1 MSTTFPLNV
10 RESAAV
16 DEHYQTARRS
26 VPGRS
31 KTGVDI
37 IDELKSF
44 RPSVAGTA
52 GASKEFGDGS
62 VAGLVRVQREDV
74 VLTIVIDREERRNA
88 LNEAVARQISA
99 GLDAAEADRAVRA
112 VVLTGAGDKA
122 FCAGGDLQP
131 AADGAP
137 FTIDAADPRHYVA
150 QLLRRMDSCRLPL
163 IARVNGH
170 ALAGGFGLMCACD
183 LVVARED
190 ALLGVPEVKVG
201 LFPMMILPYLLRVV
215 PYRAM
220 MDMCLTGEPIAAAD
234 AVHDRIV
241 NYAVPGAEL
250 DAKTSWLLERITT
263 KSPTGIR
270 LGKQALSKIREMAT
284 DSALEYAQ
292 FMLANMAR
300 TKDAREGFAAFNE
313 RRAPGWTGE

>member
-1 MSTTFPLNV
+1 MTDPV
-10 RESAAV
+10 RIE
-16 DEHYQTARRS
+16 RN
-26 VPGRS
+26 
-31 KTGVDI
+31 
-37 IDELKSF
+37 
-44 RPSVAGTA
+44 
-52 GASKEFGDGS
+52 GAT
-62 VAGLVRVQREDV
+62 
-74 VLTIVIDREERRNA
+74 LTIVIDREARRNA
-88 LNEAVARQISA
+88 LNETVALGIAA
-99 GLDAAEADRAVRA
+99 GIDQAEADRNIRA

-131 AADGAP
+131 AADGTP

-150 QLLRRMDSCRLPL
+150 RLLRRMDACRLPL

-170 ALAGGFGLMCACD
+170 ALAGGFGLVCACD

-190 ALLGVPEVKVG
+190 ALLGVTEVKVG

-220 MDMCLTGEPIAAAD
+220 MELCMTGEPITAAEAL
-234 AVHDRIV
+234 AQGFV
-241 NYAVPGAEL
+241 NYSVPASDL
-250 DAKTSWLLERITT
+250 DTKTEWLVERVVT

-270 LGKQALSKIREMAT
+270 LGKQALSKIREMST

-313 RRAPGWTGE
+313 KRKPDWTAE